1 MPAADKNDFMAPAL
15 VLPDQFFAE
24 FAKRPG
30 IDSERRLMLAVL
42 EDAVHC
48 YQRYAL
54 SRDPRGRFEFDE
66 ARKWVESSDR
76 EWPFSFENICD
87 VLELEAAYIREGLRR
102 HAPDARREDV
112 LERVSP
118 RIMPLDAH
126 ARVAELDEIAALD
139 AEQVARSERVNEAAA

>member
-1 MPAADKNDFMAPAL
+1 MASEKSDVLAPAL

-54 SRDPRGRFEFDE
+54 ARDPRGCFEFDE
-66 ARKWVESSDR
+66 AKRWIESSDR

-87 VLELEAAYIREGLRR
+87 VLGLDCAYIREGLRR
-102 HAPDARREDV
+102 HGPRSARVAAERIAPT
-112 LERVSP
+112 
-118 RIMPLDAH
+118 IMPLDARQ
-126 ARVAELDEIAALD
+126 RVEALD
-139 AEQVARSERVNEAAA
+139 ALEADEASASVEPGRMSEAAA

>member
-1 MPAADKNDFMAPAL
+1 MASEKSDVLAPAL

-54 SRDPRGRFEFDE
+54 ARDPRGHFEFDE
-66 ARKWVESSDR
+66 AKRWIESTDR
-76 EWPFSFENICD
+76 EWPFSFENICSCLRID
-87 VLELEAAYIREGLRR
+87 PDYIRGGLRKLKRDALRGKPCRKSTGLRR
-102 HAPDARREDV
+102 ERIYDRRGW
-112 LERVSP
+112 RGQ
-118 RIMPLDAH
+118 IK
-126 ARVAELDEIAALD
+126 
-139 AEQVARSERVNEAAA
+139 